1 MMNFSKNKPKRAH
14 IEVGP
19 GIVKQLPYAIEPGTG
34 KQVPAAITNNQ
45 NLSKSAV
52 MANGFPV
59 LKSEQ
64 MNTTNQFQAGL
75 PYGVQTDESAYGQRG
90 VFRHER
96 PSKDAAVRKQ
106 WTITISNGEATTEEF
121 LLGDH
126 HGLLAA
132 ALSIPSPKAG
142 VTITGTWGATTYA
155 NMKQITGANPVDLHR
170 LHLLGKTTAGA
181 ASDAFF
187 SSGSLKV
194 LYADIA
200 NNTQQSNIIPL
211 ADLVLQ
217 DSFNTNIRIDNN
229 FRMIMDGFSAVY
241 LQIPA
246 AEAVTLTFREV
257 SAYQG
262 VYNME
267 KVSPNY

>member
-1 MMNFSKNKPKRAH
+1 MNDQNKPKRAH
-14 IEVGP
+14 IEISQGV
-19 GIVKQLPYAIEPGTG
+19 VKQLPYAIEPGTG
-34 KQVPAAITNNQ
+34 RQIAAPITNNQ
-45 NLSKSAV
+45 PLSKTAV

-64 MNTTNQFQAGL
+64 MAQNQFQAGL
-75 PYGVQTDESAYGQRG
+75 PYAVTSDESAYGKRG

-155 NMKQITGANPVDLHR
+155 NFKQLTGSNPVDLHR

-217 DSFNTNIRIDNN
+217 DSFNTNIRIDNQ

>member
-1 MMNFSKNKPKRAH
+1 MKPTKQYKRAH
-14 IEVGP
+14 AEAANGTVY
-19 GIVKQLPYAIEPGTG
+19 QLPIVVSADGEQ
-34 KQVPAAITNNQ
+34 KPAPITNPKP
-45 NLSKSAV
+45 LSRQAV
-52 MANGFPV
+52 ARAGFPIINP
-59 LKSEQ
+59 KQSS
-64 MNTTNQFQAGL
+64 MTSNNNNGL
-75 PYGVQTDESAYGQRG
+75 PYGVQTDENAYGSRG

-96 PSKDAAVRKQ
+96 PARDAAIRKQ

-142 VTITGTWGATTYA
+142 VTITGTWNSATYA
-155 NMKQITGANPVDLHR
+155 NIKQITGSNPVDLHR
-170 LHLLGKTTAGA
+170 LHLLGKTTTGA
-181 ASDAFF
+181 SSDAFF
-187 SSGSLKV
+187 SSGSLKQ

-229 FRMIMDGFSAVY
+229 FRMLMDAFSAVY

>member
-1 MMNFSKNKPKRAH
+1 MKPIKQYKRAH
-14 IEVGP
+14 AEGQN
-19 GIVKQLPYAIEPGTG
+19 GIVYQLPIVMSDDGEQKPAPITNTKPLSRQAVARAGFPIIQPNKSNMISNNGNGLPYAVT
-34 KQVPAAITNNQ
+34 
-45 NLSKSAV
+45 
-52 MANGFPV
+52 
-59 LKSEQ
+59 
-64 MNTTNQFQAGL
+64 
-75 PYGVQTDESAYGQRG
+75 TDENAYGGRG

-96 PSKDAAVRKQ
+96 PSRDAAIRKQ

-142 VTITGTWGATTYA
+142 VTITGTWGASTYA
-155 NMKQITGANPVDLHR
+155 NIKQITGPNPVDLHR

-181 ASDAFF
+181 PSDAFF
-187 SSGSLKV
+187 SSGSLKQ

-229 FRMIMDGFSAVY
+229 FRMLMDAFSAVY

-262 VYNME
+262 IYNME

>member
-1 MMNFSKNKPKRAH
+1 MIFSNNKPKRAH
-14 IEVGP
+14 VEVSP
-19 GIVKQLPYAIEPGTG
+19 GVVQQLPYAIEPTTG
-34 KQVPAAITNNQ
+34 RKIPAPITNKA

-64 MNTTNQFQAGL
+64 MTSNQPNGL
-75 PYGVQTDESAYGQRG
+75 PFAVTSDESAYGKRG

-96 PSKDAAVRKQ
+96 PSKDAAIRKQ
-106 WTITISNGEATTEEF
+106 WTITISNGEVTTEEF

-132 ALSIPSPKAG
+132 ALGIPSPKAG

>member
-1 MMNFSKNKPKRAH
+1 MENSNKPRRAH
-14 IEVGP
+14 QDLGN
-19 GIVKQLPYAIEPGTG
+19 GMVKQLPYAIAPTG
-34 KQVPAAITNNQ
+34 KRIEAPITNNS
-45 NLSKSAV
+45 LLKKSTVQAS
-52 MANGFPV
+52 GFPV
-59 LKSEQ
+59 LKSDQ
-64 MNTTNQFQAGL
+64 MAQNFQYGL
-75 PYGVQTDESAYGQRG
+75 PYAVTSDESAYGKRG

>member
-1 MMNFSKNKPKRAH
+1 MKLTQKQYKRAH
-14 IEVGP
+14 AAGKNGEVY
-19 GIVKQLPYAIEPGTG
+19 QLPI
-34 KQVPAAITNNQ
+34 VMAADGEQKAAPITNPKPLSRQAVASAGFPIIQPNKSSMTNQ
-45 NLSKSAV
+45 N
-52 MANGFPV
+52 
-59 LKSEQ
+59 
-64 MNTTNQFQAGL
+64 GL
-75 PYGVQTDESAYGQRG
+75 PFGVQNDESAYGQRG

-96 PSKDAAVRKQ
+96 PSKDTAVRKQ
-106 WTITISNGEATTEEF
+106 WTITIANGEATTEEF

-142 VTITGTWGATTYA
+142 VTITGTWAATTY
-155 NMKQITGANPVDLHR
+155 NNIKQISGANPVDLHR
-170 LHLLGKTTAGA
+170 LHLLGKTTAGV

-229 FRMIMDGFSAVY
+229 FRMLMDGFSAVY

>member
-1 MMNFSKNKPKRAH
+1 MIRKQFKRAH
-14 IEVGP
+14 VSGTNGEVYQLP
-19 GIVKQLPYAIEPGTG
+19 IVVADDGTQKPAPVTNPKPLSRQAVASAGFPIISQNQMQTMNAPRNGNGLPYA
-34 KQVPAAITNNQ
+34 VTN
-45 NLSKSAV
+45 
-52 MANGFPV
+52 
-59 LKSEQ
+59 
-64 MNTTNQFQAGL
+64 
-75 PYGVQTDESAYGQRG
+75 DESAYGQRG

-96 PSKDAAVRKQ
+96 PSKDAAIRKQ

-132 ALSIPSPKAG
+132 ALSIPAPKAG
-142 VTITGTWGATTYA
+142 VTITGTWGSSTYT
-155 NMKQITGANPVDLHR
+155 NINQITGANPVDLHR

-187 SSGSLKV
+187 SSGSLKM

-200 NNTQQSNIIPL
+200 NNTQQSQIIPL

-229 FRMIMDGFSAVY
+229 FRMLMDGFSAVY

-246 AEAVTLTFREV
+246 GEAVTLTFREV

>member
-1 MMNFSKNKPKRAH
+1 MKPNKQYKRAH
-14 IEVGP
+14 QEAANGTVYQLPLLIADDGEQRPAPITNAKPLSRQAVARAGFP
-19 GIVKQLPYAIEPGTG
+19 IINQTQATKMTSINNGLPYA
-34 KQVPAAITNNQ
+34 
-45 NLSKSAV
+45 
-52 MANGFPV
+52 
-59 LKSEQ
+59 
-64 MNTTNQFQAGL
+64 
-75 PYGVQTDESAYGQRG
+75 VQTDEDAYGQRG
-90 VFRHER
+90 VFRQER

-106 WTITISNGEATTEEF
+106 WTITISNGEVTTEEF
-121 LLGDH
+121 LVGDH

-142 VTITGTWGATTYA
+142 VTITGTWAASTYA
-155 NMKQITGANPVDLHR
+155 NIKQITGANPVDLHR
-170 LHLLGKTTAGA
+170 LHLLGKTTAGV

-229 FRMIMDGFSAVY
+229 FRMLMDGFSAVY

-246 AEAVTLTFREV
+246 AEAVTMTFREV